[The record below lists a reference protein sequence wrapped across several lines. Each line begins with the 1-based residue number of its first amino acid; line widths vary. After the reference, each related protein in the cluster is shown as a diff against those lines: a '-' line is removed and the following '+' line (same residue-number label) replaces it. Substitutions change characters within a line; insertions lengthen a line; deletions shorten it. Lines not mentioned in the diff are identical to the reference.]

1 MKVFSSKRRKV
12 AAVVLVLL
20 VLFFLRPGA
29 SRLKSRIIA
38 SVSSGVGRP
47 VDIGAVHVR
56 LLPRPGFDLDNLVVY
71 EDPAFGAEPML
82 RASEVTAALRLTSM
96 LRGRLEIARL
106 DLTEPSL
113 NLVRG
118 ANGRWNLEALVERT
132 AHTPLAPTAKA
143 KSERRPAFP
152 YIQATSARI
161 NFKIGAEKKPYALT
175 NADFSLWQDSENAW
189 GARLKGTP
197 VRTDLNLNDT
207 GVLQVDGTWQR
218 AETLRDT
225 PLEFSVEWNHA
236 QLGQLTKLISGSDH
250 GWRGGVQ
257 LDVTMKGTPAKLQVA
272 SNASVQDFR
281 RYDITRGEALNL
293 ATHCDG
299 QYSSVDHTFHEVVC
313 SAPVGAGLITVKGDV
328 GAPGNHNYKVTITA
342 ENVPASGAAILA
354 QRAKKNLPDDLAA
367 GGTVSGSVSIDAEGA
382 GTPLRLEGK
391 GEIADFRL
399 ASASNKAELGPETL
413 PFLLS
418 SDAVGAKKL
427 VARKGAAAVRV
438 PGGPHL
444 EFGPLPVAI
453 GRAAARGWVNGAGYN
468 VAIAG
473 EAEVAKAL
481 RVARMFGLPA
491 LAAAAE
497 GTADV
502 DFEIAGSWTGWG
514 YGAQSG
520 FLGPQVTG
528 TAKLRNIRVPLR
540 GVGEP
545 VEISSAEVQ
554 LLPAAVHV
562 GKFSAKAAGTVWSGS
577 LDMPRGCGT
586 PDACEL
592 HFNLS
597 ANQILLGELSAWV
610 NPRASERPWYRVLES
625 SAPAGPS
632 LLENLRAVGRV
643 SAERLQVQNVVATY
657 VSADLSLDQ
666 GKVSVSQFNADF
678 LGGKY
683 HGQWRADF
691 TAKPAACSGSGSLT
705 SASLGQLAD
714 VMNDAWIAGT
724 ASATYE
730 VEGPC
735 SAEFWQSAEGSL
747 QFDVRDG
754 ALPHVSLAEDEGSL
768 KISRL
773 SGRVKLLGGK
783 LEIKEAELD
792 SGRGKL
798 LLSGTAGLNREVEM
812 RLTRPASVGGG
823 YAITGTLE
831 SPRVAPLAGTEQA
844 RLKTEPAK

>member
-1 MKVFSSKRRKV
+1 LEGVVTVASSRRRK
-12 AAVVLVLL
+12 AAALVLVLL
-20 VLFFLRPGA
+20 LLFFLRPGV

-47 VDIGAVHVR
+47 VDIGEVHVR
-56 LLPRPGFDLDNLVVY
+56 LLPRPGFDLENLVVY

-132 AHTPLAPTAKA
+132 AHMPLAPTAKA

-207 GVLQVDGTWQR
+207 GVLKMDGTWQR
-218 AETLRDT
+218 AENLRDT
-225 PLEFSVEWNHA
+225 PLEFSLEWTHA
-236 QLGQLTKLISGSDH
+236 QLGQLTKLITGSDH
-250 GWRGGVQ
+250 GWRGGMQV
-257 LDVTMKGTPAKLQVA
+257 DVTLKGTPAKLQVV
-272 SNASVQDFR
+272 SDASVQDFR
-281 RYDITRGEALNL
+281 RYDITRGDALNL
-293 ATHCDG
+293 AGHCDG
-299 QYSSVDHTFHEVVC
+299 QYSSVDRMFHDVAC
-313 SAPVGAGLITVKGDV
+313 KAPVGTGLITVKGEL
-328 GAPGNHNYKVTITA
+328 GLPGSRNYKVVITA

-367 GGTVSGSVSIDAEGA
+367 GGTVRGSVSMQRDGA
-382 GTPLRLEGK
+382 GAPLRLEGK

-399 ASASNKAELGPETL
+399 ASVSNKAELGPETL
-413 PFLLS
+413 PFALS
-418 SDAVGAKKL
+418 SDAARVKRP
-427 VARKGAAAVRV
+427 VAHKDAAMRV
-438 PGGPHL
+438 PNGPQF

-453 GRAAARGWVNGAGYN
+453 GRATARGWVNGAGYDIA
-468 VAIAG
+468 VAG
-473 EAEVAKAL
+473 EAEIAKAL

-502 DFEIAGSWTGWG
+502 DLEIAGSWTGWG

-520 FLGPQVTG
+520 FLGPRVTG
-528 TAKLRNIRVPLR
+528 TAKLSNVRVPLR
-540 GVGEP
+540 AVGDP
-545 VEISSAEVQ
+545 VEILSAELQ
-554 LLPAAVHV
+554 MLPGAVHV
-562 GKFSAKAAGTVWSGS
+562 EKLSAKAAGTVWSGS

-592 HFNLS
+592 HFNLNVNEIS
-597 ANQILLGELSAWV
+597 LGELSAWV
-610 NPRASERPWYRVLES
+610 NPRTSERPWYRVLES

-632 LLENLRAVGRV
+632 LLGSLRASGRV
-643 SAERLQVQNVVATY
+643 STDRLIVQSVTATHVAASVTLDKGRVR
-657 VSADLSLDQ
+657 VSEL
-666 GKVSVSQFNADF
+666 NADF

-683 HGQWRADF
+683 HGQWQADF
-691 TAKPAACSGSGSLT
+691 TARPAACDGNGKLT
-705 SASLGQLAD
+705 AASLGQLAD
-714 VMNDAWIAGT
+714 VMKDAWISGT

-730 VEGPC
+730 VKGPC
-735 SAEFWQSAEGSL
+735 SAEFWQTAEGSF
-747 QFDVRDG
+747 QFDVKDA
-754 ALPHVSLAEDEGSL
+754 ALLHVSLSEDEGAL
-768 KISRL
+768 KISRMT
-773 SGRVKLLGGK
+773 GRVKLQGGK
-783 LEIKEAELD
+783 LEIKDAGLD
-792 SGRGKL
+792 SVRGKFL
-798 LLSGTAGLNREVEM
+798 VSGTAGLNREVEM
-812 RLTRPASVGGG
+812 TLTRPANAAGG
-823 YAITGTLE
+823 YAITGTVE
-831 SPRVAPLAGTEQA
+831 SPRVATLSGTEQA
-844 RLKTEPAK
+844 RLKP